1 MIILKSIFLSS
12 VVALFL
18 LSPLFVSIN
27 HDLSVHAQGPS
38 KNMTS
43 SIYVP
48 PTVSKEAQVQL
59 KNLKHELASGNLP
72 NPDDLA
78 AWKKIFQDRENLR
91 KVNTTE
97 LADYY
102 QANITYKKI
111 GNATVIDI
119 KPNNWVD
126 NGKVLVYTH
135 GGGYTQLS
143 ANSTLGGA
151 LDVANTTGMRII
163 SIDYTL
169 APFSKWNQTT
179 DQILSVILDLKNK
192 QGYSMNDI
200 AMFGDSAGGDMTLG
214 SVLKMRDLGIG
225 LPAAVVVF
233 SPNTDLTLT
242 GDTVTTLKAADP
254 VLNADEVRTLVST
267 YADPSEYKIS
277 YVSPIYGNFSE
288 GFPPTLIQVG
298 TKEILLSDSVRFYQA
313 LDQAGIPVKLD
324 VYEGMPHVFQGY
336 LAGTPE
342 SKIAISKMNDFLRE
356 YLVR

>member
-1 MIILKSIFLSS
+1 MRIPNSILLSS
-12 VVALFL
+12 FLGLFL
-18 LSPLFVSIN
+18 LSGLF
-27 HDLSVHAQGPS
+27 LSVHYDFSIFAQS
-38 KNMTS
+38 SNQNTTN

-48 PTVSKEAQVQL
+48 PTVSKEAQEQL
-59 KNLKHELASGNLP
+59 ENLKPDLASTNLP
-72 NPDDLA
+72 HPDDLA
-78 AWKKIFQDRENLR
+78 SWKKIFQDRENLR
-91 KVNTTE
+91 KINTTE
-97 LADYY
+97 VADHY
-102 QANITYKKI
+102 QANIAYKKM

-119 KPNNWVD
+119 KPKDWID
-126 NGKVLVYTH
+126 NGRVLVYTH

-143 ANSTLGGA
+143 VNSTLGGA
-151 LDVANTTGMRII
+151 LEVANTTGMRIV

-192 QGYSMNDI
+192 QGYSMDDI

-214 SVLKMRDLGIG
+214 SVLKMRDIGIG
-225 LPAAVVVF
+225 LPAAIVVF

-254 VLNADEVRTLVST
+254 VLDADGVRTLVST
-267 YADPSEYKIS
+267 YADPSEYTIP
-277 YVSPIYGNFSE
+277 YVSPIYGNFTE

-342 SKIAISKMNDFLRE
+342 SKIAISKVNDFLKE

>member
-1 MIILKSIFLSS
+1 MLLPSFLGLSLFAGLFLSVNHDFSIF
-12 VVALFL
+12 
-18 LSPLFVSIN
+18 
-27 HDLSVHAQGPS
+27 AQS
-38 KNMTS
+38 LNQNTTN

-48 PTVSKEAQVQL
+48 PTVSTEAQKQL
-59 KNLKHELASGNLP
+59 ANLKPDLASGNLP
-72 NPDDLA
+72 HPDDLV
-78 AWKKIFQDRENLR
+78 AWKKIFQDRENNR
-91 KVNTTE
+91 NINTTE
-97 LADYY
+97 IANYY
-102 QANITYKKI
+102 QANITYKKM

-143 ANSTLGGA
+143 ASSTLGGA
-151 LDVANTTGMRII
+151 LEVANTTGMRII

-179 DQILSVILDLKNK
+179 DQILSVISDLKNN

-214 SVLKMRDLGIG
+214 SVLKMRDVSIG

-242 GDTVTTLKAADP
+242 GDTVTTLKEADP
-254 VLNADEVRTLVST
+254 VLDADGVRTLVST
-267 YADPSEYKIS
+267 YADPSEYKIP
-277 YVSPIYGNFSE
+277 YVSPVYGNFSK

-342 SKIAISKMNDFLRE
+342 SKIAISKMNDFLKE
-356 YLVR
+356 YLIR

>member
-1 MIILKSIFLSS
+1 M
-12 VVALFL
+12 
-18 LSPLFVSIN
+18 
-27 HDLSVHAQGPS
+27 
-38 KNMTS
+38 
-43 SIYVP
+43 
-48 PTVSKEAQVQL
+48 
-59 KNLKHELASGNLP
+59 
-72 NPDDLA
+72 
-78 AWKKIFQDRENLR
+78 
-91 KVNTTE
+91 
-97 LADYY
+97 
-102 QANITYKKI
+102 

-151 LDVANTTGMRII
+151 LEVANTTGMRII

-179 DQILSVILDLKNK
+179 DQILSVISDLKNN

-214 SVLKMRDLGIG
+214 SVLKMRDVSIG

-242 GDTVTTLKAADP
+242 GDTVTTLKEADP
-254 VLNADEVRTLVST
+254 VLDADGVRTLVSA
-267 YADPSEYKIS
+267 YADPSEYKIP
-277 YVSPIYGNFSE
+277 YVSPVYGNFSK
-288 GFPPTLIQVG
+288 GFSPTLIQVG

-342 SKIAISKMNDFLRE
+342 SKIAISKMNDFLKE
-356 YLVR
+356 YLIR